1 MEQIIKTG
9 LEALGLLDQVPSEAP
24 AQLAEYGRLMLA
36 KNQVMN
42 LTAITDEEG
51 VARLHMLDSAAL
63 LLCADFQGGK
73 TLIDVGTGAGLPGL
87 PLKILV
93 PSLQVT
99 LLDSLGKRVDWLNEV
114 CARLGLEGIQAVH
127 ARAEEQALQ
136 KGWRDSFDI
145 VTARAV
151 AQLRLLGELCLPYV
165 KPGGVF
171 LSMKS
176 VDSGPELEEAAH
188 CIKLLGGR
196 AEEPVDYPVPG
207 AGITHRVIP
216 IRKLAPT
223 LKGYPRRWARIQK
236 QPL

>member
-1 MEQIIKTG
+1 MEQIIKQG
-9 LEALGLLDQVPSEAP
+9 LAELGLLDQVPPEAP
-24 AQLAEYGRLMLA
+24 EQLAEYGRLMLE

-42 LTAITDEEG
+42 LTAITDPEQA
-51 VARLHMLDSAAL
+51 ARLHMLDSAAL
-63 LLCADFQGGK
+63 LRCAGFSGEK
-73 TLIDVGTGAGLPGL
+73 TLLDVGTGAGLPGL

-136 KGWRDSFDI
+136 KGWRDSFDL

-151 AQLRLLGELCLPYV
+151 AQLRLLGELCLPFV
-165 KPGGVF
+165 KVGGVF
-171 LSMKS
+171 LAMKTT
-176 VDSGPELEEAAH
+176 DSDPELEEAAH

-196 AEEPVDYPVPG
+196 AEACADYTVPG
-207 AGITHRVIP
+207 TEVTHRVIP

-223 LKGYPRRWARIQK
+223 LKGYPRRWAKIQK
-236 QPL
+236 EPL